1 MDHALDLP
9 RAFPSLRELW
19 RRLIHL
25 AVVVTNAGEEFVV
38 DKLNET
44 VQTKPEYCGWGE
56 GAGTAAKADT
66 DLFTPV
72 NTDQANTTL
81 RQLST
86 TSKTGTGATAKYQAI
101 ATLTS
106 PNANNKTN
114 AGLWTAATAG
124 TLIVKGDHASTPMAI
139 GDRIEYTFTID
150 PS

>member
-1 MDHALDLP
+1 MATVL
-9 RAFPSLRELW
+9 
-19 RRLIHL
+19 
-25 AVVVTNAGEEFVV
+25 TNAGEQFVC
-38 DKLNET
+38 DKLNEG
-44 VQTKPEYCGWGE
+44 VQTKPEYIGWGE

-81 RQLST
+81 RQLGT
-86 TSKTGTGATAKYQAI
+86 TSVTGSGATAKYQVV

-114 AGLWTAATAG
+114 AGAWTASTGG
-124 TLIVKGDHASTPMAI
+124 TLVIKGDHASTPMAI
-139 GDRIEYTFTID
+139 GDQIQYTITLD

>member
-1 MDHALDLP
+1 MATV
-9 RAFPSLRELW
+9 
-19 RRLIHL
+19 I
-25 AVVVTNAGEEFVV
+25 TNAGEEYVV
-38 DKLNET
+38 DKLNES
-44 VQTKPEYCGWGE
+44 VQTKPEYIGWGE

-81 RQLST
+81 RQLGTS
-86 TSKTGTGATAKYQAI
+86 SKTGSGATAKYQVV

-114 AGLWTAATAG
+114 AGAWTAATAG
-124 TLIVKGDHASTPMAI
+124 TLVIHGDHTSTAMAI
-139 GDRIEYTFTID
+139 GDQIQYTVTID